1 METGVGT
8 SETVGNRMAR
18 FDALP
23 TVVRSAINY
32 AAFEFHPRIAERMLR
47 RGVSPDRYAE
57 LLSQIDKRLMRKG
70 GAA

>member
-1 METGVGT
+1 MEAGTGI

-23 TVVRSAINY
+23 PVVRSAINN
-32 AAFEFHPRIAERMLR
+32 AAFEFHPRVAERILR
-47 RGVSPDRYAE
+47 RGVSPDRCAE

-70 GAA
+70 GVA

>member
-1 METGVGT
+1 MDAVIGMP
-8 SETVGNRMAR
+8 ETVGNRMAR

-23 TVVRSAINY
+23 VVVRSAINY

-47 RGVSPDRYAE
+47 RGVSPDRCAE